1 MLRHFKWEESW
12 QSESVTPKRKSQ
24 DKTCSRFG
32 AKYSELCNVKHFVT
46 RIKILVIIFVR
57 MQVLLINIIVL
68 SPKFSFL
75 CLRWLFSILFSAIHT
90 FIVGGHYVNTNRW
103 VVFALTMLHL
113 DK

>member
-12 QSESVTPKRKSQ
+12 QSESVTPKRKIR
-24 DKTCSRFG
+24 T
-32 AKYSELCNVKHFVT
+32 KHVVDLVQNILNYVMLSSFVT